1 MDDAQ
6 RVYHMK
12 QVRGRPFV
20 RRTDV
25 ADSLQIGQI
34 FVTEFADRKSLG
46 FLVDSEKRFYTLCL
60 LYTSVRAMR
69 STAFPATDRMCWS
82 KPASR

>member
-1 MDDAQ
+1 MDDAL

-46 FLVDSEKRFYTLCL
+46 FLVDSEKRFYTLGAEDYNC
-60 LYTSVRAMR
+60 TR
-69 STAFPATDRMCWS
+69 FPSGNSAPHGRT
-82 KPASR
+82 